1 MGIMMLIILLTILI
15 WHDYTN
21 TNIEV
26 YLKKRRLFFIA
37 VSIEMA
43 IIILAVLINMIS

>member
-1 MGIMMLIILLTILI
+1 MKDFMGIMMLIILLTILI

-26 YLKKRRLFFIA
+26 YLKKKIVFIA

-43 IIILAVLINMIS
+43 IIIFGCSH